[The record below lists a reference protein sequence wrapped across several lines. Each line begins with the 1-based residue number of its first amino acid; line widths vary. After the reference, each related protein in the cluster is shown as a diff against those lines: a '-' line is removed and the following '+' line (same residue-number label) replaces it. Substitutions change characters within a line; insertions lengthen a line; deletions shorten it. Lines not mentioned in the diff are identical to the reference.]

1 MDQKVS
7 KNFFL
12 ISFLPALAYWYLEE
26 NYPIRIAVSGGLILA
41 LLEIS
46 LEKYFTKHVHGI
58 SKFNVILIAMLG
70 GLSLLGDEGLW
81 FKLQPLFTGVIMGGF
96 LIFKQWRGVG
106 MMEEMMLSIM
116 DENKRPPLFVIRTLE
131 LHAAIFLLVYGIFMG
146 GVALYWTT
154 DRWVFFKTA
163 GFYICFSVFFVFE
176 LILMRIKMRKFI
188 ENQKK
193 AELLKKF

>member
-41 LLEIS
+41 ILEIS

-58 SKFNVILIAMLG
+58 SKFNFLLLLLLG

-81 FKLQPLFTGVIMGGF
+81 FKLQPFFTGVVMGGF
-96 LIFKQWRGVG
+96 LIFKLWRGTG
-106 MMEEMMLSIM
+106 MMEEMMLSMM
-116 DENKRPPLFVIRTLE
+116 DENKRPPQFVIRTLE
-131 LHAAIFLLVYGIFMG
+131 LHASIFFLLYGVFMG
-146 GVALYWTT
+146 HVALYWTS
-154 DRWVFFKTA
+154 DQWIFFKTA
-163 GFYICFSVFFVFE
+163 GFYICFFIFFIFE
-176 LILMRIKMRKFI
+176 LIFIRVKMKRFM
-188 ENQKK
+188 ENQRK
-193 AELLKKF
+193 AEALKNF